1 MVLASLASL
10 GAQWRSGDDIGTEHR
25 VALVIGNGA
34 YTNTPLR
41 NPVNDARAMAAV
53 LKTLG
58 FAVIIRENAGDRAMR
73 RAIIE
78 FGDRLR
84 PGGVGL
90 FFYAG
95 HGVQLDGRNYL
106 IPLGAQIQ
114 SERDVDLEA
123 VDVARVLVRMEESK
137 SRLNIAILDACRD
150 NPFGRSFHSSSRG
163 LAQIDAPSGT
173 LIAYAT
179 SPGRVADDG
188 GGRNGLYTSELL
200 RALQE
205 PGLKLEEVFKR
216 VRQAVRLKTNG
227 RQVPWDAS
235 SIEGDFV
242 FRKGDA
248 ARTLKTEVVLVP
260 DGDFWMGTSD
270 AGPPRIRP
278 CGIPPHL
285 GLTRLRV
292 MLRGSHGTESTS
304 PLSTSTSTR

>member
-1 MVLASLASL
+1 
-10 GAQWRSGDDIGTEHR
+10 
-25 VALVIGNGA
+25 
-34 YTNTPLR
+34 
-41 NPVNDARAMAAV
+41 
-53 LKTLG
+53 
-58 FAVIIRENAGDRAMR
+58 MR

-150 NPFGRSFHSSSRG
+150 NPFGRSFRSSSRG

-179 SPGRVADDG
+179 SPGRAQRSLYERAAPGAAGTRAQARG
-188 GGRNGLYTSELL
+188 GV
-200 RALQE
+200 Q
-205 PGLKLEEVFKR
+205 
-216 VRQAVRLKTNG
+216 
-227 RQVPWDAS
+227 
-235 SIEGDFV
+235 
-242 FRKGDA
+242 
-248 ARTLKTEVVLVP
+248 
-260 DGDFWMGTSD
+260 
-270 AGPPRIRP
+270 
-278 CGIPPHL
+278 
-285 GLTRLRV
+285 
-292 MLRGSHGTESTS
+292 ESTAGGS
-304 PLSTSTSTR
+304 PQDEWAPGPLGRLVD